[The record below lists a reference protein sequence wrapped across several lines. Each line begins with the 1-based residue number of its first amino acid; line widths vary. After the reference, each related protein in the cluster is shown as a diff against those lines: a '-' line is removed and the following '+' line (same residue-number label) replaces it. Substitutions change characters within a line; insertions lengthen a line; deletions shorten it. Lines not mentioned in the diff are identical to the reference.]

1 MLEKGAKEKKSGL
14 ASISIKARACARD
27 ARDVSYTGLYTYM
40 APGLMF
46 TLRRQTL
53 GVRERPGAWRKQVRA
68 RAAIGS
74 LSATNA
80 PRMRSLLSARRPGSG
95 AARTQ
100 ALAPEHQVPEE
111 RARYALTF
119 FGTPLPPASAIGVLP

>member
-1 MLEKGAKEKKSGL
+1 M
-14 ASISIKARACARD
+14 D
-27 ARDVSYTGLYTYM
+27 
-40 APGLMF
+40 PGLMF
-46 TLRRQTL
+46 TLEL
-53 GVRERPGAWRKQVRA
+53 GVNGKGSG
-68 RAAIGS
+68 IGS

-119 FGTPLPPASAIGVLP
+119 LGLPLPTANAVCGGASGGGDLSCPGLRIRRLCMYVL